1 MRNLEVECNSYT
13 RHRHCRMRP
22 ATTRCFSLKKIP
34 PQFLDAP
41 RTLHSFLDAP
51 RPLWKTVQSSGRV
64 ESRGVFLGGLA
75 IIQKKDLA
83 KFGYSS

>member
-1 MRNLEVECNSYT
+1 M
-13 RHRHCRMRP
+13 
-22 ATTRCFSLKKIP
+22 KIP

-51 RPLWKTVQSSGRV
+51 RLLWKTVQSSGRV
-64 ESRGVFLGGLA
+64 ESRGGVFLGGLA